1 MSEQE
6 TVVQQAKEEL
16 EKRFSRTMAVAS
28 SNLCVHCGLCIDQ
41 CHYFVAT
48 KDPLI
53 SPVAKA
59 EKVRR
64 VVKGDH
70 DWLRRL
76 FPWWVG
82 AKELTEEDLE
92 EWVEAAFRNCSMCQR
107 CVVNCPLGVDTP
119 LVLATARGVL
129 TAVGKAPEILVQLAD
144 AAIAREENLEFFK
157 DFYLDQIKE
166 LEAELQ
172 EKVGDPA
179 ARIPVEVEGAR
190 FLYVPLSGAHTIM
203 PAAEVFYHADESWTL
218 SMFEAANYGIFLND
232 LVRAK
237 RITERIVREAE
248 RLKVEEVIIT
258 ECGHA
263 YAVSRWEA
271 PKWFKDEPFPFRV
284 RSILEVLDEYI
295 QTGRIKVNPANNGF
309 SVTYHDSCNLGRN
322 SGLFDE
328 PRRIV
333 QACVEDF
340 REMTPN
346 RERNYCCGGG
356 GGLVAIPEWEDIRL
370 VAGKPKAEQI
380 KATGAQAVVASCDNC
395 RHQLGEINEH
405 YGLNVKVM
413 GMAELVAAA
422 IVPNGHKREGSSG
435 DGE

>member
-1 MSEQE
+1 
-6 TVVQQAKEEL
+6 
-16 EKRFSRTMAVAS
+16 VAS
-28 SNLCVHCGLCIDQ
+28 SHLFVLCGLIVNQ
-41 CHYFVAT
+41 CHNYLAT
-48 KDPLI
+48 RDPAI
-53 SPVAKA
+53 SPVAKSDH
-59 EKVRR
+59 VRR
-64 VVKGDH
+64 AVKSEH

-76 FPWWVG
+76 FPWWTG
-82 AKELTEEDLE
+82 ATELTEAELDK
-92 EWVEAAFRNCSMCQR
+92 WVEAAFKNCSMCQR

-129 TAVGKAPEILVQLAD
+129 TAIGKAPEILVQLAD
-144 AAIAREENLEFFK
+144 AAIAREENMDFFK
-157 DFYLDQIKE
+157 EFYLDQIKE
-166 LEAELQ
+166 LEQELQ

-179 ARIPVEVEGAR
+179 ARIPVEVEGAKI
-190 FLYVPLSGAHTIM
+190 LYVPLSGAHTIS
-203 PAAEVFYHADESWTL
+203 PAAEVFYHAGESWTL

-232 LVRAK
+232 PVRAK

-248 RLKVEEVIIT
+248 RLKVQQVVIT

-271 PKWFKDEPFPFRV
+271 PKWFKDKPWNFQV
-284 RSILEVLDEYI
+284 RSILEVMDDYI
-295 QTGRIKVNPANNGF
+295 REGRIKVDPSKNDF

-333 QACVEDF
+333 QACVKDY

-356 GGLVAIPEWEDIRL
+356 GGLVALIDWEEARL
-370 VAGKPKAEQI
+370 VAGKPKADQI
-380 KATGAQAVVASCDNC
+380 RATGADAVIASCDNC
-395 RHQLGEINEH
+395 RHQLGEINTH
-405 YGLNVKVM
+405 YDLGVKVM

-422 IVPNGHKREGSSG
+422 IVPQKKEAQ
-435 DGE
+435 

>member
-1 MSEQE
+1 MGEDINIVE
-6 TVVQQAKEEL
+6 QAKEEL
-16 EKRFSRTMAVAS
+16 EKRFTRTMAVAA

-48 KDPLI
+48 GDPEI

-59 EKVRR
+59 ERVRR
-64 VVKGDH
+64 VVKSEH
-70 DWLRRL
+70 DWLRKV
-76 FPWWVG
+76 FPWWTG
-82 AKELTEEDLE
+82 ARELTEDELDR
-92 EWVEAAFRNCSMCQR
+92 WVDAAFRNCSMCQR

-129 TAVGKAPEILVQLAD
+129 TAIGKAPEILVQLAD
-144 AAIAREENLEFFK
+144 AAIAREENLDFFK
-157 DFYLDQIKE
+157 EFYLEQIKE

-172 EKVGDPA
+172 TKVGDPD
-179 ARIPVEVEGAR
+179 ARIPVDAEGAR
-190 FLYVPLSGAHTIM
+190 VLYVPLSGAHTIT
-203 PAAEVFYHADESWTL
+203 PAAEIFYHAGESWTL

-232 LVRAK
+232 PVRSK

-248 RLKVEEVIIT
+248 RLGVEEVVIT

-271 PKWFKDEPFPFRV
+271 PKWFKDKPWAFKV
-284 RSILEVLDEYI
+284 RSILEVMDEYI
-295 QTGRIKVNPANNGF
+295 RTGRIRVDPSKNDGL

-328 PRRIV
+328 PRRILN
-333 QACVEDF
+333 ACVEDF

-356 GGLVAIPEWEDIRL
+356 GGLVAIAEWEDMRL
-370 VAGKPKAEQI
+370 AAGKPKAEQI
-380 KATGAQAVVASCDNC
+380 LATGAQAVVASCDNC
-395 RHQLGEINEH
+395 RHQLGEVAEH
-405 YGLNVKVM
+405 YDLGVRVM
-413 GMAELVAAA
+413 GMAELVANA
-422 IVPNGHKREGSSG
+422 IVPDKYEA
-435 DGE
+435 GEKE

>member
-1 MSEQE
+1 MEEQK
-6 TVVQQAKEEL
+6 TVVEQAKEEL
-16 EKRFSRTMAVAS
+16 EKRFSRTLAVAA
-28 SNLCVHCGLCIDQ
+28 SNLCVHCGLCVDQ

-48 KDPLI
+48 RDPNI

-59 EKVRR
+59 EQVRR
-64 VVKGDH
+64 VVKGEH
-70 DWLRRL
+70 DWLRRI
-76 FPWWVG
+76 FPWWTG
-82 AKELTEEDLE
+82 AKELTEEDLDK
-92 EWVEAAFRNCSMCQR
+92 WVEAAYRNCSMCQR

-129 TAVGKAPEILVQLAD
+129 TAIGKAPEILVQLAD

-157 DFYLDQIKE
+157 DFYLEQIKE

-172 EKVGDPA
+172 KKVGDPE

-190 FLYVPLSGAHTIM
+190 FLYVPLSGAHTIL
-203 PAAEVFYHADESWTL
+203 PAAEIFYHAGESWTL

-232 LVRAK
+232 PVRSK
-237 RITERIVREAE
+237 RITERIIREAE
-248 RLKVEEVIIT
+248 RLKVQEIIIT

-271 PKWFKDEPFPFRV
+271 PKWFNDRQWTFKV
-284 RSILEVLDEYI
+284 RSILEVMDEYI
-295 QTGRIKVNPANNGF
+295 QTGRIHVDPARNPF

-328 PRRIV
+328 PRRILA
-333 QACVEDF
+333 ACVEDF

-356 GGLVAIPEWEDIRL
+356 GGLVAIPEWQDIRL
-370 VAGKPKAEQI
+370 QAGKPKAEQI
-380 KATGAQAVVASCDNC
+380 RATGASAVVASCDNC

-405 YGLNVKVM
+405 YGLNVRVM
-413 GMAELVAAA
+413 GMAELVANA
-422 IVPNGHKREGSSG
+422 IVPRNGRG
-435 DGE
+435 